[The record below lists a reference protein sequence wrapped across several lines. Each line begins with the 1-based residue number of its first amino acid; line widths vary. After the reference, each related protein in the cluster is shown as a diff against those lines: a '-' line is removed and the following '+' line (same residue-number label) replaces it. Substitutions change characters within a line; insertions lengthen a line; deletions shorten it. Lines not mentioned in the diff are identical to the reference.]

1 MVIRAAASKMGIAIL
16 PRLLAEEELASG
28 ELVQLDDQ
36 LTPSNGDYYF
46 VYPQSKRANPN
57 LQTFR
62 TWVMREA
69 LSTKKKMLSAITE

>member
-46 VYPQSKRANPN
+46 VYPQSKTG
-57 LQTFR
+57 QSQ
-62 TWVMREA
+62 
-69 LSTKKKMLSAITE
+69 STDVPHLGNAGKL